1 MQTKKK
7 LVAIL
12 SIASLLLSGG
22 LIGPARAASLS
33 NASDTLST
41 SNLNTSANHT
51 IAFTT
56 TIALSTGDYFQVE
69 LPQAVF
75 GDITTGQIACPAS
88 TTANAEN
95 VYTARCTATD
105 NVTIGAKVITFT
117 GVTNPIT
124 AGIQTIDIGSYTV
137 GDVINEAADVKVAI
151 IDNVTMN
158 ANVPS
163 TLSFAISGL
172 ASTAP
177 AINGSNLTGDSST
190 TTVNF
195 GTLEVGTS
203 SVLGQQLTVTTNAT
217 FGYTVTVQ
225 QNNVLTNAAG
235 ATIDS
240 FASGTP
246 PAAPIAWL
254 NPEGTLGATST
265 YGHMAFTT
273 DDANLSA
280 RDFTSSKW
288 FGFTDATPV
297 EVMYHN
303 GPADGSTQSVGKA
316 SVAYRVHITALQEA
330 GDYTNELTYV
340 ATPSY

>member
-56 TIALSTGDYFQVE
+56 TIALAAGDYFKVSM
-69 LPQAVF
+69 PAGAF
-75 GDITTGQIACPAS
+75 GALTGTVSCPAS
-88 TTANAEN
+88 TTPSTPDDD
-95 VYTARCTATD
+95 TAICTATD

-137 GDVINEAADVKVAI
+137 GNAINESADVKVAI